1 MFRISRLGIVLFVSL
16 IACNLSK
23 AQNTTKDL
31 INLSIKYL
39 EQNDSTAFRKTYQDI
54 FMQYVTE
61 ALCAPFDK
69 AIQDRDQTY
78 IQAQL
83 DSLTSDP
90 EEDAFTYHLL
100 SKPEYQAFYY
110 TLPRWEVY
118 KSWID
123 SVKRNPHADMRN
135 EIWQIQRE
143 DQGIRI
149 LWLRLPNETGDN
161 IRKKVRDEILLVDR
175 QNTERAIHIIDTFG
189 EWPGTNR
196 LGCSADQTLWL
207 CIQHADQRPEV
218 ATRYLPM
225 LQKAV
230 EEKRTDPM
238 HYAYLVDRI
247 RMHECKEQIYGTQTY
262 HVKEEN
268 GNKFFFVI
276 PIEDID
282 HVDERRAGIG
292 MDSLSDYVN
301 SMGYDWDIRQ
311 YKKDLPKIW
320 KYYRHSCEKKKN

>member
-1 MFRISRLGIVLFVSL
+1 
-16 IACNLSK
+16 
-23 AQNTTKDL
+23 
-31 INLSIKYL
+31 
-39 EQNDSTAFRKTYQDI
+39 
-54 FMQYVTE
+54 MQYVTE

-78 IQAQL
+78 IQAWL

-123 SVKRNPHADMRN
+123 SVERNPHANMRN

-149 LWLRLPNETGDN
+149 LWLRLPNETDDN

-189 EWPGTNR
+189 EWPGANR

-207 CIQHADQRPEV
+207 HGARRPDLEAAVQVAD
-218 ATRYLPM
+218 
-225 LQKAV
+225 
-230 EEKRTDPM
+230 
-238 HYAYLVDRI
+238 VDSESSKIGRASC
-247 RMHECKEQIYGTQTY
+247 R
-262 HVKEEN
+262 
-268 GNKFFFVI
+268 
-276 PIEDID
+276 
-282 HVDERRAGIG
+282 ER
-292 MDSLSDYVN
+292 V
-301 SMGYDWDIRQ
+301 
-311 YKKDLPKIW
+311 
-320 KYYRHSCEKKKN
+320 